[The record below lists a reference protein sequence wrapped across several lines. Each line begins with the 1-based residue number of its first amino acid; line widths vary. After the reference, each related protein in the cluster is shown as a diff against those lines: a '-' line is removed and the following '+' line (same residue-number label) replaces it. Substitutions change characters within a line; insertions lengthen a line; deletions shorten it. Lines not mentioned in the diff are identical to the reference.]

1 MVYSLK
7 IVRHYMYL
15 PWMNAIRHVM
25 WWKIQPI
32 LWKSLKRV
40 TQGVMIVLCR
50 VSQDFVTHIGPLL
63 AHNVRFVNFAL
74 ISPLSKALASLQLS
88 PFVLHLIFQL
98 YWKILHSSE
107 IRGLCLIKWPGKTLQ
122 NLLYFIYTKAQISF
136 FHFSFRAT
144 LYFYLMNALV
154 YAYLRQYLPICVQDV
169 GNVFFHSHQEL
180 EHREIC

>member
-1 MVYSLK
+1 
-7 IVRHYMYL
+7 
-15 PWMNAIRHVM
+15 MNAIRHVM

-88 PFVLHLIFQL
+88 PFVLHLIFQ
-98 YWKILHSSE
+98 
-107 IRGLCLIKWPGKTLQ
+107 
-122 NLLYFIYTKAQISF
+122 
-136 FHFSFRAT
+136 
-144 LYFYLMNALV
+144 
-154 YAYLRQYLPICVQDV
+154 
-169 GNVFFHSHQEL
+169 
-180 EHREIC
+180 